1 MEGTTTMG
9 KLIAAIILGAFL
21 GVFVMLALGYD
32 KTLAASFAQN
42 ARTVS
47 HIVGT
52 MNDATATGGGE

>member
-1 MEGTTTMG
+1 MG
-9 KLIAAIILGAFL
+9 KLIAAIVLGAFL